1 MVDQLAE
8 RQKTTC
14 SVALTSSVCFQRRGL
29 TLIMG
34 FQKFENIPL
43 SLSLSHVRWGLQYCK
58 QGAN

>member
-43 SLSLSHVRWGLQYCK
+43 SLSLSCEVGLTIL
-58 QGAN
+58 